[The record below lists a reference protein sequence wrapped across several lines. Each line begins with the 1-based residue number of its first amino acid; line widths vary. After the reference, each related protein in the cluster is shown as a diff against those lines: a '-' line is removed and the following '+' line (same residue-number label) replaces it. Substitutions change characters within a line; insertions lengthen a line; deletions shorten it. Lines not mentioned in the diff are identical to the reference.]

1 MKHDFSITNAL
12 TPKIGKDVKEIVEN
26 FAKHKKITF
35 RM

>member
-12 TPKIGKDVKEIVEN
+12 TPKNWKVVKEIAEN

-35 RM
+35 GI